1 VHPAKRLGEVGFQ
14 PDEAIASLNRTQQG
28 EVIGRLQIASD
39 DKGTGELGGMG
50 AVSAGTEAQGTAA
63 AAAVWRGVDWDTR
76 AEFTVHGD
84 KEYHWEG
91 FWPPLRVAP
100 GQCIHIRMAAA
111 ASDMGR
117 DGWRA
122 WLGGRWQAQW
132 PLALR
137 GRWWLQDGSRG
148 SLWGVACLVEDDE
161 ELMPLVLVAGGPWLL
176 QESDMLCSPC
186 TTVKVTCAGQVE
198 ARNCSIGGLSEECRA
213 TDAVQV
219 NLVGCFSGEHVR
231 LRFAGQYARAV
242 RLYDEAFVH
251 LRSAVHP
258 CSCFLEPPGCD

>member
-1 VHPAKRLGEVGFQ
+1 
-14 PDEAIASLNRTQQG
+14 
-28 EVIGRLQIASD
+28 
-39 DKGTGELGGMG
+39 M
-50 AVSAGTEAQGTAA
+50 
-63 AAAVWRGVDWDTR
+63 
-76 AEFTVHGD
+76 
-84 KEYHWEG
+84 
-91 FWPPLRVAP
+91 
-100 GQCIHIRMAAA
+100 
-111 ASDMGR
+111 
-117 DGWRA
+117 
-122 WLGGRWQAQW
+122 
-132 PLALR
+132 
-137 GRWWLQDGSRG
+137 
-148 SLWGVACLVEDDE
+148 EDDE